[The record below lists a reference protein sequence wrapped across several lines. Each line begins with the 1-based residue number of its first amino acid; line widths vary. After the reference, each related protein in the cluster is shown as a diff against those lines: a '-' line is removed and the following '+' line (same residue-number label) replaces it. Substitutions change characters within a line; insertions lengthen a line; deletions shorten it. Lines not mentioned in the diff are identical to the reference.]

1 VPQQR
6 IGIVMLANRSYPIAD
21 RVRAAF
27 AILSG
32 LATPAR

>member
-1 VPQQR
+1 VPEQR

-32 LATPAR
+32 LSTPVK